1 MTTWRL
7 STPLKDEDIAKV
19 RVGDIIYLTGHVSTG
34 RDDVHMRV
42 VLDHKPLPVG
52 DMRGGALMHAGPIV
66 RLVSGEGE
74 TGKYEMVAIGPT
86 TSMRM
91 EKFEAEFIAAT
102 GCKLIIGKGGM
113 GPKTVQAC
121 KEHHVLQTIFPAGC
135 AVLGA
140 LTIEEIESVGW
151 LDLGMPEAVW
161 HCRVK
166 DFGPLIVSIDGEG
179 NSMFDVNRPKFQERN
194 DKATAE
200 ICKQVHFMH

>member
-1 MTTWRL
+1 MATYRL
-7 STPLKDEDIAKV
+7 TTPLKDEDIAKIK
-19 RVGDIIYLTGHVSTG
+19 VGDIIYLTGHISTG

-42 VLDHKPLPVG
+42 VLDKKKIPA
-52 DMRGGALMHAGPIV
+52 DIRGGALMHAGPIV

-74 TGKYEMVAIGPT
+74 TGKYQMVAIGPT

-91 EKFEAEFIAAT
+91 EKFEKEFIETT
-102 GCKLIIGKGGM
+102 GVKLIIGKGGM
-113 GPKTVQAC
+113 GAKTVQAC
-121 KEHHVLQTIFPAGC
+121 RENNAIQAIFPAGC

-161 HCRVK
+161 NCRVK
-166 DFGPLIVSIDGEG
+166 DFGPLIVSIDGKG

-194 DKATAE
+194 DNATAE
-200 ICKQVHFMH
+200 ICRQVHFMH

>member
-121 KEHHVLQTIFPAGC
+121 KEHHVLQTILPAGC

-140 LTIEEIESVGW
+140 LTFPDVFFSTGSLYSAVGGTIVA
-151 LDLGMPEAVW
+151 LFLGYRGKSLVVVAIAAIITVYLLEMA
-161 HCRVK
+161 
-166 DFGPLIVSIDGEG
+166 GGML
-179 NSMFDVNRPKFQERN
+179 
-194 DKATAE
+194 
-200 ICKQVHFMH
+200 